1 MKTLQYVLILI
12 LLIGTSQS
20 YSQTDWSTVDFSEQ
34 YKASGKV
41 SKKNTKSLQSG
52 NVFVNKYIIGQA
64 TIMQGS
70 ESSSTKSVHSQAS
83 LTGLNQNDYQQ
94 MVDDLYQEFLQELH
108 KYGIKTTDGAEI
120 MKLPTVQNKLKKQKK
135 NQHVGSTGD
144 HPAYEGGNFVLQPV
158 DQSFYPVFYVK
169 NDVSFLPRNINVFY
183 SDSRT
188 TSYLFVKKLI
198 EKDKIPTISIRYNVS
213 FAQFDGSKGYKSVE
227 LSTKPIMVVNANVYI
242 NGYPSGIEYKKAIW
256 AGNSWAEGMVKT
268 KDNQGSSE
276 NLGLARSAGY
286 SIQVNSDQY
295 IAELRAI
302 ISNFQKDIV
311 KHITGSHQ

>member
-1 MKTLQYVLILI
+1 MKTLVLILI
-12 LLIGTSQS
+12 FSIGTNHIF
-20 YSQTDWSTVDFSEQ
+20 SQTDWSNINFSEQ

-41 SKKNTKSLQSG
+41 SKKNIKSLKSG
-52 NVFVNKYIIGQA
+52 DVFVNKYVIGQA
-64 TIMQGS
+64 TIMKGS
-70 ESSSTKSVHSQAS
+70 EASSTKYIYAQAS

-108 KYGIKTTDGAEI
+108 KYGVKTTDGAEI
-120 MKLPTVQNKLKKQKK
+120 MKLPSVQNKLKKQKK
-135 NQHVGSTGD
+135 NQHIGSTGN
-144 HPAYEGGNFVLQPV
+144 HPAYEGNNFVLQPV
-158 DQSFYPVFYVK
+158 DQSFYPVSYVK

-188 TSYLFVKKLI
+188 TSYLFLKKLI

-213 FAQFDGSKGYKSVE
+213 FAQFDSSKGYKSVE
-227 LSTKPIMVVNANVYI
+227 LTTKPAMVVNASIYI
-242 NGYPSGIEYKKAIW
+242 NGYHSGITYKKAIW
-256 AGNSWAEGMVKT
+256 AGNIWAKGMVKT
-268 KDNQGSSE
+268 KDNQDLSE

-295 IAELRAI
+295 LAELRSI

-311 KHITGSHQ
+311 KHITGFHP